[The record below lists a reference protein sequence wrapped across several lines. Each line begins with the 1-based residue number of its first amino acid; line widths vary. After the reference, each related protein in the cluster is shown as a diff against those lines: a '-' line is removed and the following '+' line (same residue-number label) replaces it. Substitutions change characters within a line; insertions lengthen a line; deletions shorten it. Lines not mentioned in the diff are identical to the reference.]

1 MRVFGTHITTLLL
14 ALLVFATATGALG
27 NVTHAASNMPIHS
40 MDSDLDL
47 GTADGDVAVGPLPLL
62 PFVSLGF
69 SAPARLVALESLR
82 PLGRTDA
89 PPDRPPTRSA

>member
-1 MRVFGTHITTLLL
+1 MRVFGTQITTLML

-27 NVTHAASNMPIHS
+27 NATAAASNAPMHS
-40 MDSDLDL
+40 MESDLDL
-47 GTADGDVAVGPLPLL
+47 ATADGDLTVGPLPLL

-69 SAPARLVALESLR
+69 SAPARLVALESRR